1 MGCMSSRT
9 KGDNEGNIFIDST
22 SRDNKNL
29 SRSNLKTEEVFT
41 TLNDMDDKEAENP
54 IWEQDGGIRTPS
66 KSQNLELGTPMFSV
80 SLSALQHCSEPNWS
94 TECHADYSC
103 GASFLE
109 ALRLC
114 DAEMEMT
121 PECSRKCRDYGK
133 TPTYTGKKIYNNLSN
148 PDFSCGKKILI

>member
-1 MGCMSSRT
+1 M
-9 KGDNEGNIFIDST
+9 FF
-22 SRDNKNL
+22 
-29 SRSNLKTEEVFT
+29 EVFK
-41 TLNDMDDKEAENP
+41 LAKNNIHEYRRSFYYFERHGQQRGRNP
-54 IWEQDGGIRTPS
+54 ICEQDGGFRTPS
-66 KSQNLELGTPMFSV
+66 KSLNLERGTPMFSV
-80 SLSALQHCSEPNWS
+80 SLSALQHFSEPNWS

-121 PECSRKCRDYGK
+121 PECSRKSRDYGT